1 MVDFKSKGYTNEQ
14 IYAIIEAFEASDEPI
29 TEFCKNRDYK
39 PSYQTLAGWLKKVGK
54 PTTKKATTASK
65 PTPAPTAV
73 PTTPEAIKAQ
83 IAKLQ
88 DAYKDSLLSEIDK
101 LKADI
106 ERMQQ
111 KLAAAEKELEEI
123 TA

>member
-1 MVDFKSKGYTNEQ
+1 MIDFKSKGYTNDQ

-29 TEFCKNRDYK
+29 TEFCKKRDYK

-65 PTPAPTAV
+65 PTAAPTAV

-88 DAYKDSLLSEIDK
+88 DAYKDSLLSKVDK

-111 KLAAAEKELEEI
+111 ELAAAEKELEEL